1 MDNNNKNM
9 AKQKTVYDN
18 LLPDVKKALQASARK
33 YSSAKRLKYTLMSKL
48 MWYELTI
55 DEMRD
60 VITYS
65 NLNSWELNQ
74 YSFMYGENI
83 IER

>member
-1 MDNNNKNM
+1 MSKL
-9 AKQKTVYDN
+9 KTVYDN
-18 LLPDVKKALQASARK
+18 LLPDVKTSLQASARK

-48 MWYELTI
+48 MWQELTI

-65 NLNSWELNQ
+65 DLNSWELNQ
-74 YSFMYGENI
+74 YSFMYSL
-83 IER
+83 RF

>member
-1 MDNNNKNM
+1 MSKIN
-9 AKQKTVYDN
+9 TVYDN
-18 LLPDVKKALQASARK
+18 LLPDVKSALQASARK
-33 YSSAKRLKYTLMSKL
+33 YTTAKRLKYTLMSKL
-48 MWYELTI
+48 MWNELTI

-65 NLNSWELNQ
+65 DLNSWELNQ

>member
-1 MDNNNKNM
+1 MSKI
-9 AKQKTVYDN
+9 KTVYDN
-18 LLPDVKKALQASARK
+18 LLPDVKSALQASARK

-55 DEMRD
+55 DD
-60 VITYS
+60 VRELITYGDLQS
-65 NLNSWELNQ
+65 WNLNS
-74 YSFMYGENI
+74 YAFMYGENI